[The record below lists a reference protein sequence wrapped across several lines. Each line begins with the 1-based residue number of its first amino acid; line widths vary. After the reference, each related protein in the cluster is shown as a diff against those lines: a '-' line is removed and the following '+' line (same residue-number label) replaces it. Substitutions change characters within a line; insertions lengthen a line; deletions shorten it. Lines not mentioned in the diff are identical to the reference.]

1 MTTYS
6 TEVTFYRVHVQGRGE
21 VILVFIVYKFL
32 DEDCM
37 CIFNF
42 FIFVITVYL
51 VFRQTGGTSWN
62 LVQLQYYSQ
71 RAEDF
76 VCHFEGCEW
85 EMGEL

>member
-1 MTTYS
+1 MYK
-6 TEVTFYRVHVQGRGE
+6 GRGE

-42 FIFVITVYL
+42 LIFVITVFL
-51 VFRQTGGTSWN
+51 VLRQTGGASWN
-62 LVQLQYYSQ
+62 PVQLQYYSQ
-71 RAEDF
+71 RTEDF